1 MTIPLTTID
10 WLLLQLE
17 KQLHTPAHRIV
28 SSKIVKILQTLE
40 VSMDKLQNRLKA
52 RNLMTISLNQNA
64 K

>member
-10 WLLLQLE
+10 WLLLRLA
-17 KQLHTPAHRIV
+17 KQLHTPTHRIV
-28 SSKIVKILQTLE
+28 SSEIVKILQTLE